1 MENLSSKNKDSQM
14 EDYFFGKDF
23 QLPESIGFSDEGV
36 IILYNP
42 YEIASYSQGI
52 IEFTIPYEEIESNL
66 NLY

>member
-1 MENLSSKNKDSQM
+1 MENLSSRDKQFST

-52 IEFTIPYEEIESNL
+52 IEFTIPYNEIDANL